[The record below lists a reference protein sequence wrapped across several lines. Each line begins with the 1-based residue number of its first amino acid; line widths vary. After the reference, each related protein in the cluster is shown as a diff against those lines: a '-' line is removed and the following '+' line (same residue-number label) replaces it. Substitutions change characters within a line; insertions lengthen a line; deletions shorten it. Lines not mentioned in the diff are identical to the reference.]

1 MKLDLKKYFSNEDE
15 VPEKVS
21 FTADLSD
28 VELSGVYPFVSP
40 VAVSVGVRGSN
51 GAVLLDFQVSY
62 DFEIPCDRCMELIR
76 EKKTASFSHTV
87 ILSQEDSDE
96 GDYIRI
102 PSGELDAG
110 ELVREDIILSLPYR
124 FLCREDCKGL
134 CPVCGKNLNTGS
146 CGCRSGKVDP
156 RLEILKKLIDDKA

>member
-1 MKLDLKKYFSNEDE
+1 MKKILGLLLAALLVTSLAAGLADE
-15 VPEKVS
+15 PAVQETLAERVLRLVP
-21 FTADLSD
+21 
-28 VELSGVYPFVSP
+28 
-40 VAVSVGVRGSN
+40 
-51 GAVLLDFQVSY
+51 
-62 DFEIPCDRCMELIR
+62 
-76 EKKTASFSHTV
+76 
-87 ILSQEDSDE
+87 
-96 GDYIRI
+96 
-102 PSGELDAG
+102 DAG